1 MADYVYVV
9 LIMLQSIVAIL
20 NELRWTFVAVVY
32 TDDNYGVMGSQMLKE
47 AAAVAKICINES
59 IVISGD
65 TGMDTVVSR
74 LVNMRHRAEDESLAV
89 VYIGGKDKAENLI
102 FHVRSRSVRDKCVC
116 VCVCVCQCG
125 VRGVRGWGVWVRCSV
140 HYASYGVNA

>member
-1 MADYVYVV
+1 MSCACCSLSWPLELNSPIRQGTADYVYVV
-9 LIMLQSIVAIL
+9 CLLQSIVAIL
-20 NELRWTFVAVVY
+20 KELRWTFVAVVY
-32 TDDNYGVMGSQMLKE
+32 TDDNYGVMGSRMLKE
-47 AAAVAKICINES
+47 AAAAAKICINES

-102 FHVRSRSVRDKCVC
+102 FHVRSRSVRD
-116 VCVCVCQCG
+116 
-125 VRGVRGWGVWVRCSV
+125 
-140 HYASYGVNA
+140 